1 MIIILNNKA
10 NLTLDEVIYY
20 EKHIRK
26 YNLIILP
33 TNCYLPIFKKG
44 KYILGSQDISEFK
57 ELNRTGE
64 INAKQLKS
72 LNVKYSLIGHS
83 ERRIYNKENNISIL
97 NKLERC
103 FEHDITPL
111 YCIGDINDTYDE
123 LIKQIDVVENRFSDK
138 EIIYVYEPI
147 NNIGNLNPNLNNL
160 EEKIKVIKEYIKDN
174 YYKDIKLIYGGGI
187 NINNIDDIKN
197 INNIDGIIISSE
209 SLNLEHLKKIYM
221 KTK

>member
-1 MIIILNNKA
+1 MILILNNKA
-10 NLTLDEVIYY
+10 NLTYKEAKYY
-20 EKHIRK
+20 EKCLRK
-26 YNLIILP
+26 YNLIIFP

-83 ERRIYNKENNISIL
+83 ERRIYNKENNITIL

-103 FEHDITPL
+103 FENDITPL

-160 EEKIKVIKEYIKDN
+160 EDKIKFIKEYIKDN

-187 NINNIDDIKN
+187 NISNINDIKN
-197 INNIDGIIISSE
+197 INSIDGIIISSE
-209 SLNLEHLKKIYM
+209 SLNLEHVKSIYV